1 MISIIKEI
9 RTELGLKQKDFAEKA
24 GFVGKGSVIQVSLL
38 ENNHRKIGFN
48 LLGKVVRNL
57 AANGY
62 DISLDVTINVNDKKI
77 GLH

>member
-1 MISIIKEI
+1 MISIIKQI
-9 RTELGLKQKDFAEKA
+9 RSELGLKQKDFAEKA
-24 GFVGKGSVIQVSLL
+24 GFVGKGSVIQISLL

-62 DISLDVTINVNDKKI
+62 DISLDVTINVNNKKI

>member
-9 RTELGLKQKDFAEKA
+9 RTELGLTQKEFADKA
-24 GFVGKGSVIQVSLL
+24 GFVGKGSVIQISLL

-48 LLGKVVRNL
+48 LLGKVVRHL
-57 AANGY
+57 ASNGY
-62 DISLDVTINVNDKKI
+62 DISLDVIVNVNDKKI

>member
-24 GFVGKGSVIQVSLL
+24 GFVGKGSIQVSLL

>member
-9 RTELGLKQKDFAEKA
+9 RAELGLTQKDFAEKA